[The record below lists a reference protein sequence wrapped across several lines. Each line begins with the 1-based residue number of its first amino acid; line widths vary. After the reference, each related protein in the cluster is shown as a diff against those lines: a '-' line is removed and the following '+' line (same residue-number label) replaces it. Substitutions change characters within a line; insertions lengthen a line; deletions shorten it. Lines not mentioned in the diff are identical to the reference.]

1 MTGQDPVVNPAFS
14 SLREQTAGLASFALE
29 QDLLGQNDVSPMPP
43 RRGSIITSDSARPH
57 GESSPSRFLH
67 GSSFGSS
74 NTEEWPVT
82 NAPIYPHRGGSTIH
96 ESFKQKAAG
105 FFDGSPGLYNAS
117 NHLTQTSDPNDQQN
131 ANDQSPLIRE
141 AGAHSPSSGFAEFM
155 DSSNTGNGLS
165 PYTSRLS
172 RQPNLSPHLEYHT
185 FKNPSEEPNHYFT
198 SFRPVSW
205 SKRARQWA
213 AGTVSGENFL
223 DQCVKRPLGYIPSVI
238 LGVLLNI
245 LDGLSY
251 GMILFPLTQP
261 IFAGLGPAGLSMFY
275 VSCVISQLV
284 YSLGASAFQSGVG
297 SEMIEVVPFFH
308 SMAAT
313 IIMQVG
319 EDNPKAVVATTIL
332 AYALSSIVTGL
343 VFFMLGYAKLG
354 SLAGFFPRHILVGC
368 IGGVGWFLMVTGF
381 EVSSRINGDLEY
393 NWETL
398 KFLIEGATLLKWGI
412 PLALALLLVFAQKYT
427 HHPLLVPSY
436 FIVVFA
442 LFHVVV
448 ALVPSL
454 TLQDARDAGWLFQ
467 GPTTSEPW
475 WSFYK
480 LYDFTAV
487 DYMALFRTI
496 PAMFA
501 LTFFGILHVPINVP
515 ALAAS
520 IGEDNIDV
528 DRELIAHGIS
538 NALSGLMGSIQNYLV
553 YTNSVLF
560 IKSGADSRLSG
571 VMLAVATFGVMLAGP
586 DVIGFIP
593 VMVVGALIFLLG
605 IELLMEALLDTYGR
619 VSRFEYFTIVAI
631 VVTMG
636 AVEFVT
642 GIIVGIVL
650 ACVSFVIQASQRSA
664 IKATYTGTVA
674 RSTVRRNAAQ
684 QRFLGEVGNQIFVLK
699 LSGSIF
705 FGTIVRIEKSVR
717 DLLDDV
723 YFKQKPI
730 RYLVLDI
737 SNVTEIDFSAA
748 EAFARIKRLLDAKNV
763 FMLIAGATNDGGMT
777 EALHAVGLLKR
788 SYVTAG
794 SSNAGFADIESQQ
807 FQDEDDDPLQ
817 VRLFP
822 NLNSALE
829 WSENEFLKDYY
840 KKRDLIKSIYLD
852 QQKQQRQQ
860 RRQMI
865 QQTPSKSSSAE
876 LDIPHGAF
884 VSNGDH
890 PVGSPR
896 VAFLQQIV
904 DKTVL
909 EDPQVNTSKWQ
920 HFKQPLPLL
929 IQTFQ
934 GLSNKC
940 ETFWFHASD
949 YFVKEEIKAGTVLYS
964 SESEPSGFYIVESGI
979 LRADYELEQGEIYET
994 VLAGTTCG
1002 ELPFFSETTRTA
1014 TVTAE
1019 VDTIV
1024 WKLDRQAWENLR
1036 KNPDIGQEM
1045 AQEFYKIALKLTV
1058 ERFTSV
1064 MAYILISSTR

>member
-1 MTGQDPVVNPAFS
+1 
-14 SLREQTAGLASFALE
+14 
-29 QDLLGQNDVSPMPP
+29 
-43 RRGSIITSDSARPH
+43 
-57 GESSPSRFLH
+57 
-67 GSSFGSS
+67 
-74 NTEEWPVT
+74 
-82 NAPIYPHRGGSTIH
+82 
-96 ESFKQKAAG
+96 
-105 FFDGSPGLYNAS
+105 
-117 NHLTQTSDPNDQQN
+117 
-131 ANDQSPLIRE
+131 
-141 AGAHSPSSGFAEFM
+141 
-155 DSSNTGNGLS
+155 
-165 PYTSRLS
+165 
-172 RQPNLSPHLEYHT
+172 
-185 FKNPSEEPNHYFT
+185 
-198 SFRPVSW
+198 
-205 SKRARQWA
+205 
-213 AGTVSGENFL
+213 
-223 DQCVKRPLGYIPSVI
+223 
-238 LGVLLNI
+238 
-245 LDGLSY
+245 
-251 GMILFPLTQP
+251 
-261 IFAGLGPAGLSMFY
+261 
-275 VSCVISQLV
+275 
-284 YSLGASAFQSGVG
+284 
-297 SEMIEVVPFFH
+297 
-308 SMAAT
+308 
-313 IIMQVG
+313 
-319 EDNPKAVVATTIL
+319 
-332 AYALSSIVTGL
+332 
-343 VFFMLGYAKLG
+343 
-354 SLAGFFPRHILVGC
+354 
-368 IGGVGWFLMVTGF
+368 
-381 EVSSRINGDLEY
+381 
-393 NWETL
+393 
-398 KFLIEGATLLKWGI
+398 
-412 PLALALLLVFAQKYT
+412 
-427 HHPLLVPSY
+427 
-436 FIVVFA
+436 
-442 LFHVVV
+442 
-448 ALVPSL
+448 
-454 TLQDARDAGWLFQ
+454 
-467 GPTTSEPW
+467 
-475 WSFYK
+475 
-480 LYDFTAV
+480 
-487 DYMALFRTI
+487 
-496 PAMFA
+496 
-501 LTFFGILHVPINVP
+501 
-515 ALAAS
+515 
-520 IGEDNIDV
+520 
-528 DRELIAHGIS
+528 
-538 NALSGLMGSIQNYLV
+538 
-553 YTNSVLF
+553 
-560 IKSGADSRLSG
+560 
-571 VMLAVATFGVMLAGP
+571 
-586 DVIGFIP
+586 
-593 VMVVGALIFLLG
+593 MVVGALIFLLG

-664 IKATYTGTVA
+664 IKATYTGAVA

-940 ETFWFHASD
+940 KHFGSTLVITLS
-949 YFVKEEIKAGTVLYS
+949 K
-964 SESEPSGFYIVESGI
+964 
-979 LRADYELEQGEIYET
+979 R
-994 VLAGTTCG
+994 
-1002 ELPFFSETTRTA
+1002 R
-1014 TVTAE
+1014 
-1019 VDTIV
+1019 
-1024 WKLDRQAWENLR
+1024 
-1036 KNPDIGQEM
+1036 
-1045 AQEFYKIALKLTV
+1045 LKLV
-1058 ERFTSV
+1058 QCFTRLRV
-1064 MAYILISSTR
+1064 NHLAFILSSREF